1 MIFFRSCFLIILIL
15 SIASCAIRYQPASTL
30 NITLPDPDRIRF
42 QGKGAGAGMML
53 MSSMG
58 PMGIAIGVA
67 IDEGI
72 SKEIDGAARESGFD
86 IKNIFGL
93 AFQKIGSGNSVNTL
107 TIERYGFIT
116 RFGDDDPVAAQLHVN
131 IVRDDGSKL
140 SVKYPDD
147 FGKESI
153 LLTPLELIKT
163 DGDAIIKSFE
173 FATVAVFNH
182 MNRLL

>member
-1 MIFFRSCFLIILIL
+1 M
-15 SIASCAIRYQPASTL
+15 QPPSVRAL
-30 NITLPDPDRIRF
+30 DITAPEPDRIRF

-72 SKEIDGAARESGFD
+72 AKDIDGAARESGFA
-86 IKNIFGL
+86 IKNVLGR
-93 AFQKIGSGNSVNTL
+93 AFQKIGSGNNFNTL

-116 RFGDDDPVAAQLHVN
+116 RSGDNDPVAAQLHVY
-131 IVRDDGSKL
+131 IVREDGNRL
-140 SVKYPDD
+140 SVKYPED
-147 FGKESI
+147 FDGDAI

-163 DGDAIIKSFE
+163 DGDSVLQSFDS
-173 FATVAVFNH
+173 AAVAVFN
-182 MNRLL
+182 RIKELL